1 MEKLKILK
9 SGGIDEILS
18 IESNDFWVPRQ
29 SKLGIR
35 RAFLLHFILISSVL
49 ELTGKR
55 DDFFHISLL
64 YLTLFSS
71 LQSWPLSSA
80 FNSFS
85 SREIMTRVALDRED
99 RAVYEASVEVTDE
112 GQPPKSGRATV
123 RVLVTD
129 VNDNS
134 PTFIEPEESSVSIR
148 EEQPAGTEVL
158 QVRATDRD
166 EGNNASITYTFLTTE
181 DTDDDGAFAINPR
194 TGSITTTKVLDHEA
208 KSVYQVVVQATDQGN
223 PPRSVNM
230 TIRIDALDLNDNSP
244 TFSSS
249 SLTFTIREGIEVGGE
264 IGQVMAVDRDGG
276 DNGRIAYSI
285 LSGNLNGTFDINRTT
300 GQLFTTR
307 EVDYELISEYMLQVK
322 AIDSSSV
329 NPQSSIINIKIEV
342 EDINDQAPVFKE
354 DPVIFSISESL
365 TIGSVVWNFTA
376 FDLDSGSNGEVL
388 YSLTQQTP
396 KKAFKLDSS
405 SGVLTLM
412 TPLDHEEIKEYLL
425 VVTATDQP
433 SDENMKLRSSVTARI
448 LVEDYNDNA
457 PTFVSK
463 NRIDILEDEPIGFP
477 VLHVRATD
485 HDSLDN
491 GRITYIINS
500 GNEKGHFDLEYE
512 TGILTVAKPLDRE
525 TISHYMLNVTASDHG
540 EPQRSAVQ
548 KIDVFIVDIN
558 DNAPKFSQ
566 AIYRAEVSEGSSP
579 GTHVT
584 RVTASDN
591 DQGSNGNLTYIIP
604 AGIGDNKFRINP
616 ATGEIRTRKEEYSLT
631 VYVRDGALPALYD
644 TASVLVSLSDINDHA
659 PEFRDSCYPLRV
671 PENTDL
677 SVIHTVL
684 ATDKDSGNNGEVTYS
699 IVGGDPATNFNIDS
713 YTGQLSAKP
722 LDREE
727 TGKYY
732 LVIAAEDR
740 GETPLRGICNITI
753 TVEDQN
759 DNDPQFTQN
768 KYSMTVPENTPLET
782 TVLQVQ
788 ARDRD
793 KGENARIT
801 YSLSNETQWLFKID
815 NETGIITTAGEKQSI
830 YNFEVRAIDGGS
842 YDARSESAQVQIT
855 ISDINDNE
863 PVFTEYPFKV
873 QVPIYKQPGQQ
884 LVKVV
889 AEDKDEGSN
898 GDIVYSLVN
907 KESSKKFRID
917 SETGVVTAIS
927 HLSLESGKIFHLE
940 VIARDRG
947 NPPQSSTGLI
957 EIHVGDTSS
966 STTLQFQKSS
976 YFVKLEENSNEGS
989 DVVQVVAVRS
999 DGRRQRITYSFVSG
1013 NEHNVFE
1020 MNSNNGLIR
1029 VRDHWKLDY
1038 ETITDMRLTVMAQTE
1053 GDPPL
1058 YAYTSV
1064 HVPFG

>member
-1 MEKLKILK
+1 
-9 SGGIDEILS
+9 
-18 IESNDFWVPRQ
+18 
-29 SKLGIR
+29 
-35 RAFLLHFILISSVL
+35 
-49 ELTGKR
+49 
-55 DDFFHISLL
+55 
-64 YLTLFSS
+64 
-71 LQSWPLSSA
+71 
-80 FNSFS
+80 
-85 SREIMTRVALDRED
+85 
-99 RAVYEASVEVTDE
+99 
-112 GQPPKSGRATV
+112 
-123 RVLVTD
+123 
-129 VNDNS
+129 
-134 PTFIEPEESSVSIR
+134 
-148 EEQPAGTEVL
+148 
-158 QVRATDRD
+158 
-166 EGNNASITYTFLTTE
+166 
-181 DTDDDGAFAINPR
+181 
-194 TGSITTTKVLDHEA
+194 
-208 KSVYQVVVQATDQGN
+208 
-223 PPRSVNM
+223 
-230 TIRIDALDLNDNSP
+230 
-244 TFSSS
+244 
-249 SLTFTIREGIEVGGE
+249 
-264 IGQVMAVDRDGG
+264 
-276 DNGRIAYSI
+276 
-285 LSGNLNGTFDINRTT
+285 
-300 GQLFTTR
+300 
-307 EVDYELISEYMLQVK
+307 
-322 AIDSSSV
+322 
-329 NPQSSIINIKIEV
+329 
-342 EDINDQAPVFKE
+342 
-354 DPVIFSISESL
+354 
-365 TIGSVVWNFTA
+365 
-376 FDLDSGSNGEVL
+376 
-388 YSLTQQTP
+388 
-396 KKAFKLDSS
+396 
-405 SGVLTLM
+405 
-412 TPLDHEEIKEYLL
+412 
-425 VVTATDQP
+425 
-433 SDENMKLRSSVTARI
+433 
-448 LVEDYNDNA
+448 
-457 PTFVSK
+457 
-463 NRIDILEDEPIGFP
+463 
-477 VLHVRATD
+477 LHVRATD

-616 ATGEIRTRKEEYSLT
+616 ATGEIRTVATLDREEKEEYSLT

-815 NETGIITTAGEKQSI
+815 NETGIITTAGNLDREKQSI

-1064 HVPFG
+1064 HVHLVDINDNAPRFTQDQYVSSVWEGNNKGTYVMQISATDDDAGQNSNVIYDIVEGNHDNAFVIDPPFSGIVKTNIVLDREIRDAYKLTIIATDEGSAQLTGTCTLRINIVDINDNQPTFPPHSVVQVSENSEVGTLITTITANDVDTNPAITYNFAEDGNPGSMFSIDKFSGKIVLALPLDHEVQEEFMLKIEASDTAHVAQATITVQVIDENDNPPTFTQQAYQVKLPELSLLGTSVLKVLATDADKGMNSEIVYSLAASPGGGFYINEETGVLYTNASVHYDPQQPVIQLVVAARDKGEPSLKSVAAVRIQVVDMNDKAPMFSSPVYK